1 MDAYKTPRD
10 TRSVVSTPGR
20 STRKIRTPPPPPT
33 PVSATKQREAV
44 GGDGEWAVVGWLGEL
59 GLGQY
64 APAFLEHGWDSLE
77 AVAAMGEDDL
87 LIMGVKAGHARK
99 IFRRL
104 SMLPGAK
111 GGKGGGGE

>member
-1 MDAYKTPRD
+1 M
-10 TRSVVSTPGR
+10 
-20 STRKIRTPPPPPT
+20 
-33 PVSATKQREAV
+33 SATKQREAV

-77 AVAAMGEDDL
+77 AVAAMGAIEREEAAADVMAGEDDL

-111 GGKGGGGE
+111 GGKAGGGE